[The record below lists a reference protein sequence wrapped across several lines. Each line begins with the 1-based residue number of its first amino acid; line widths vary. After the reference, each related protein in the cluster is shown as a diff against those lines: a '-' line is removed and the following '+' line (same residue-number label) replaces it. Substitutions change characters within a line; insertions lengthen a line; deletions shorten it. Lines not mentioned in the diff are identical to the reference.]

1 MTEVDERISRLEHL
15 LEEPATAECDEAVL
29 RHHLC
34 QLRQLRAETALD
46 AIS

>member
-1 MTEVDERISRLEHL
+1 MTEVDERIARLEQL
-15 LEEPATAECDEAVL
+15 LEAPASAECDEDVL

-46 AIS
+46 AF